1 MSKVLFCT
9 VPSYTDSTWLNN
21 KLLGITHSCQLW
33 WADNKHDVII
43 VENYTD
49 LNKYLL
55 QAEWLVVQ
63 TAGDVIVES
72 NHLQHKL
79 ANIPDDIG
87 LIGHLVWYPKDE
99 TPHLHPQCFILR
111 TDAVHEL
118 FFEPTTITG
127 PAFFKSFE
135 DLHQGHA
142 PAELFLDSVQK
153 DIKYGFGTD
162 VIAEVLRNSYR
173 VVNFDTD
180 WRFGATTVPQ
190 LDSIMNILKE
200 FDMPSI
206 PSRGYCFPELH
217 TKELEHA
224 LRTLDPNDQLDPSQ
238 RILIELFRLS
248 RDLQNTQVVHVLNWD
263 NVPNVDTASSVVC
276 TAGGFLAE
284 AIALNTNATR
294 IVLYDINKHTLDFKR
309 ALYTEWDGKDY
320 FEYAQAWA
328 DSRGLL
334 TEPYVLKAKDKALD
348 DQVLARVL
356 ENWNHLK
363 TLDIEYVHLDIIQD
377 LDLFVSLITDNSVVH
392 TSTILTYYLVSVI
405 THTSQEIE
413 LARTAIKQ
421 AVEQTNS
428 YWSET

>member
-9 VPSYTDSTWLNN
+9 VKIYTNSPWLNN
-21 KLLGITHSCQLW
+21 KLLGVTHSCQVW
-33 WADNKHDVII
+33 WADRKHDV
-43 VENYTD
+43 VTVDNYSD
-49 LNKYLL
+49 LNTYLL

-63 TAGDVIVES
+63 TAGDVIIES

-79 ANIPDDIG
+79 ETIPDDIG
-87 LIGHLVWYPKDE
+87 LIGHLVWYSKDE

-118 FFEPTTITG
+118 FFEPTTLTG
-127 PAFFKSFE
+127 PSFFRSTE

-142 PAELFLDSVQK
+142 PAELFLGDVQK

-162 VIAEVLRNSYR
+162 VIAEVLRNGYR
-173 VVNFDTD
+173 AVNFDLD

-190 LDSIMNILKE
+190 PDSIMSILNE
-200 FDMPSI
+200 FDIPSI

-217 TKELEHA
+217 TAELEQA
-224 LRTLDPNDQLDPSQ
+224 LRTLEPNDKLDHSQ

-263 NVPNVDTASSVVC
+263 TMPNVDTANTVVS

-284 AIALNTNATR
+284 AIALKTGAKR
-294 IVLYDINKHTLDFKR
+294 IVLYDINQHTLDFKQS
-309 ALYTEWDGKDY
+309 LYTEWNGKDY

-328 DSRGLL
+328 DARGLL
-334 TEPYVLKAKDKALD
+334 TEPYVLKAQTKALD
-348 DQVLARVL
+348 DPRLSQVLD
-356 ENWNHLK
+356 NWNYLK
-363 TLDIEYVHLDIIQD
+363 TLDIEYVHLDIIKDVDQ
-377 LDLFVSLITDNSVVH
+377 FVNLIQEGSIVH

-405 THTSQEIE
+405 SHTSQDIE
-413 LARTAIKQ
+413 LTRTAI
-421 AVEQTNS
+421 ANRVNQTNS